1 MFYSLHQVKLEKQ
14 EELITDTQQ
23 VLAAAQTEVQ
33 NLKMQLDNVKR
44 EKVTNHLSCN
54 MLISNEYFQLSL

>member
-33 NLKMQLDNVKR
+33 NLKMQLDNVTR

-54 MLISNEYFQLSL
+54 MLLSNEYFQL